1 MNLKSLYIESF
12 RRRKDEEAMK
22 RKFDDTGD
30 EELSQQMDDY
40 LNKTKLEIQI
50 LDDIIKYICINNK
63 LDFDD
68 VIHSMTLSTNK
79 QEDIEESN
87 DLPDVNSPSSYI
99 VDVDISGESS
109 NEVEFNTRKS
119 VFHANLFD
127 CGKSYD
133 INM

>member
-1 MNLKSLYIESF
+1 
-12 RRRKDEEAMK
+12 MK
-22 RKFDDTGD
+22 RKFDGTGD
-30 EELSQQMDDY
+30 EELSQQMGDY

-119 VFHANLFD
+119 VFHANLFTCD